1 MRALRLIGNTVL
13 WLVAAVGLLSVLVWG
28 ATQLGYIKPL
38 VVISGSMEPGIMTGD
53 LLVDVSKPTAQV
65 RVGDVTSIFSE
76 VTGNLVTHRVIDV
89 EANGDGT
96 TSIRMKGDAN
106 QSEDAEAYVVGDEVW
121 QPALQIGGGGYV
133 LTTLTRPSV
142 AIPLGFT
149 LLCLLG
155 LSLLPSSPGRRPDAP
170 ASDEAQGRV
179 PDETGSDEPAPVDEA
194 AQPVGAR

>member
-53 LLVDVSKPTAQV
+53 LLVDVRTPTAQV
-65 RVGDVTSIFSE
+65 EVGDVTSIFSD
-76 VTGNLVTHRVIDV
+76 VTGNLVTHRVVDV
-89 EANGDGT
+89 EQTADGGW
-96 TSIRMKGDAN
+96 SIRMQGDAN
-106 QSEDAEAYVVGDEVW
+106 QSQDGEAYLVGDEVW

-149 LLCLLG
+149 LLCLLA
-155 LSLLPSSPGRRPDAP
+155 LSLLPSSRPR
-170 ASDEAQGRV
+170 SDEHDDDPAAAPG
-179 PDETGSDEPAPVDEA
+179 PAGSDEPEPATAAP
-194 AQPVGAR
+194 QPVGAR